1 MRRAFAI
8 VSACALLIPALP
20 ARSAAGDASTPADVQ
35 LELRAG
41 MCEAFDGLAFTFC
54 VALCE
59 ARACDQLDD
68 GDERCT
74 LLRRGFARVAAGA
87 RPPCDI
93 GAATTVDAL

>member
-8 VSACALLIPALP
+8 VSACALLIPATLP
-20 ARSAAGDASTPADVQ
+20 ARSTAAETGAAADVQ

-41 MCEAFDGLAFTFC
+41 MCDGFDGLAFTFC

-59 ARACDQLDD
+59 ARACDQVDAD
-68 GDERCT
+68 DERCT

-87 RPPCDI
+87 RPPCEI
-93 GAATTVDAL
+93 GTATT